1 MDLQNVE
8 RSVEVSNAATSEI
21 VSSPRERDWRGAAAS
36 LRRRESDPRVR
47 VLEED
52 PDLAAALSG
61 PDRSVATQ
69 ASLAPAYVLRRG
81 PWRFLPPPDPAALGV
96 LLLGG
101 LVLVRIDAGERAHV
115 ELLGT
120 GDIISPWIGMGPDL
134 AFPAEVTSRVV
145 SDVRLA
151 LLTRTFSLRMLRW
164 PEIHGAVVQR
174 MVLRVRRLSLQAAIN
189 SLQRTHE
196 RVELTLWTLAF
207 RFGRVTTHGHVVRL
221 PISHSQL
228 AELVAA
234 SRPSVTQS
242 LTALQHVGRVLRPGA
257 HLWVLPGE
265 PPQRL
270 TALARQTGLHNG
282 GLTPDANTGR

>member
-1 MDLQNVE
+1 M
-8 RSVEVSNAATSEI
+8 SAARTFEI
-21 VSSPRERDWRGAAAS
+21 GSTAPKRDCAGAAD
-36 LRRRESDPRVR
+36 RRRKPDSVPLVR

-61 PDRSVATQ
+61 PDRSVATE
-69 ASLAPAYVLRRG
+69 AGLAPAYLLRRG

-101 LVLVRIDAGERAHV
+101 LVIVRMDAGERAHV
-115 ELLGT
+115 ELLGA

-134 AFPAEVTSRVV
+134 AFPVEVTSRVV

-151 LLTRTFSLRMLRW
+151 LLSRAFSLRMLRW
-164 PEIHGAVVQR
+164 PEIHAAVVQR
-174 MVLRVRRLSLQAAIN
+174 MVLRTRRLSLQAAIN

-196 RVELTLWTLAF
+196 RVELTLWMLAF
-207 RFGRVTTHGHVVRL
+207 RFGRVTPRGHVVKL

-242 LTALQHVGRVLRPGA
+242 LTELRSAGRVLRPGA
-257 HLWVLPGE
+257 HVWVLPGE

-270 TALARQTGLHNG
+270 RALARQTGLHNG
-282 GLTPDANTGR
+282 RLTFGADSGP